1 MTTPDTTRATSSPEP
16 DPAPELPNL
25 AEPRATGALA
35 IVEHVEH
42 LVEQA
47 ERLEAHAAN
56 RRTRAAASGREL
68 ARGYRELAAGLLR
81 TAIAPT
87 GATDPQLALAARI
100 EAGLR

>member
-1 MTTPDTTRATSSPEP
+1 MTNRNATRAACSPSAL
-16 DPAPELPNL
+16 PAPELPDV
-25 AEPRATGALA
+25 AEPRATGAPA
-35 IVEHVEH
+35 IVEQAEH

-56 RRTRAAASGREL
+56 RRTRAAQSGREL
-68 ARGYRELAAGLLR
+68 ARGYRELAAGLMR

-87 GATDPQLALAARI
+87 GPTDPQLALAARI

>member
-1 MTTPDTTRATSSPEP
+1 MTTPDITRAACSPSAV
-16 DPAPELPNL
+16 PASELSDL
-25 AEPRATGALA
+25 AGPRATGAA
-35 IVEHVEH
+35 TIVEHAEH